1 MAANPYA
8 PPKARLTDA
17 AVVAA
22 PLWTPSAAG
31 LWCLLLSPMFGSYI
45 TLRNWEALG
54 EDGGARSARIWLY
67 VSIAVFVVIVL
78 LPVGGL
84 IGLPYLIAWY
94 FAVNRPQ
101 IKFVKETFGDDYERR
116 PWTKIVL
123 LWLAGVVVAGFAL
136 GFLNAVLFGVR

>member
-1 MAANPYA
+1 VAANPYA
-8 PPKARLTDA
+8 PPKARLTD

-31 LWCLLLSPMFGSYI
+31 LWCLLLSPMFGSYV

-54 EDGGARSARIWLY
+54 ADGRARSARIWLY

-78 LPVGGL
+78 FPLGGL
-84 IGLPYLIAWY
+84 VGLPYLIAWY

-101 IKFVKETFGDDYERR
+101 IKFVKEMFGDDYERR
-116 PWTKIVL
+116 PWTKVVL
-123 LWLAGVVVAGFAL
+123 VWLAGVVVVGFAL
-136 GFLNAVLFGVR
+136 GFLSAVLFGMP